1 MKFFTLFVVIFTL
14 TLNLSSYALADKP
27 IPDKEL
33 QRGCC
38 IFQVQGESKC
48 APATLGYC
56 RQKAERANTEF
67 TFKAS
72 AKCSAVPV
80 CLAQTKP
87 VEQ

>member
-1 MKFFTLFVVIFTL
+1 MKLFTLFVVIFTL
-14 TLNLSSYALADKP
+14 TLNLS
-27 IPDKEL
+27 
-33 QRGCC
+33 
-38 IFQVQGESKC
+38 
-48 APATLGYC
+48 C

-72 AKCSAVPV
+72 VKCSAVPV